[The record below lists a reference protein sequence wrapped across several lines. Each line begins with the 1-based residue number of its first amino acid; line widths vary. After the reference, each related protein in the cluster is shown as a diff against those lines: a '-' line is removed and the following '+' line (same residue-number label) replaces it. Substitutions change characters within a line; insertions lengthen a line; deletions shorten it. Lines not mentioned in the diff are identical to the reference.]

1 MIPNKELITGRITN
15 WTLSDDLNRLTLQ
28 VGIAYGSDTDHTRE
42 LLLQVLAENP
52 KVIDD
57 PRPLVTFEQFGD
69 STLNFIIRAYLDDMD
84 DRLETLHQLHTSIHQ
99 RLNAEGIEI
108 AFPQQDLHL
117 RSVDPS
123 VRMTDVTA
131 PTSWGDTSK

>member
-1 MIPNKELITGRITN
+1 M
-15 WTLSDDLNRLTLQ
+15 NRLTLQ
-28 VGIAYGSDTDHTRE
+28 VGIAYGSDTDHARE
-42 LLLQVLAENP
+42 LLLKVLAENP

-99 RLNAEGIEI
+99 RFNAEGIEI

-117 RSVDPS
+117 RSVDAS
-123 VRMTDVTA
+123 VQMTDATA